1 MLAPPAV
8 VVVALTTAAIFA
20 MGVFA
25 PSISCNKQLYLYERY
40 TIQQGQSIAK
50 DVLSTL
56 NAYKT
61 FAYQNTTLPNLN
73 QTKWQ
78 AMNKSINAYISNGT
92 KFLTYKSYGSLNPQ
106 TTNSYLSAAITLMAS
121 TSITTLG
128 QAQTYPTAKVC
139 NDNST
144 LPMTF
149 NQACKAPQPMKAIG
163 STYGFNITTV

>member
-1 MLAPPAV
+1 
-8 VVVALTTAAIFA
+8 

-25 PSISCNKQLYLYERY
+25 PSISCNKQLYVYEQY

-78 AMNKSINAYISNGT
+78 AMNKSINAYIANGT
-92 KFLTYKSYGSLNPQ
+92 KFLTYKSYGALNPQ
-106 TTNSYLSAAITLMAS
+106 TTNSYLAAAISLMAA
-121 TSITTLG
+121 TSVNTLG
-128 QAQTYPTAKVC
+128 QAQTFPTAKVC

-144 LPMTF
+144 LPLDF
-149 NQACKAPQPMKAIG
+149 KQACKAPQPMKALANALG
-163 STYGFNITTV
+163 YNITTV